1 MHVDMVHSAE
11 AYVLKLKG
19 NLTIERAHELKQAL
33 LEALRNNDRIAID
46 LEGITD
52 VDLSCLQ
59 LLCSAHRTSLRL
71 GKQLTLHGEQSEIFK
86 MAVRDAGFP
95 RILGCHE
102 DPERGCLWIGGSE
115 S

>member
-11 AYVLKLKG
+11 ACVLRLKG
-19 NLTIERAHELKQAL
+19 SLTIERAHELKQTL
-33 LEALRNNDRIAID
+33 LEALRSNERIVLE
-46 LEGITD
+46 LEGVTEI
-52 VDLSCLQ
+52 DLSCLQ

-71 GKQLTLHGEQSEIFK
+71 DRQLTLHGERSEALR

-102 DPERGCLWIGGSE
+102 NPDRGCLWTGGWE